1 MKKIKLEI
9 KDHSDRMA
17 MLEAL
22 QSNGYDATIKRD
34 TAYMPPKT
42 FIVFKIKE
50 NNIECLD

>member
-50 NNIECLD
+50 SDIE

>member
-9 KDHSDRMA
+9 KDHFDRMA

-22 QSNGYDATIKRD
+22 QSNEYDVIIKRD

-42 FIVFKIKE
+42 FVVFKIKE
-50 NNIECLD
+50 SDIE